1 MAPLRGS
8 RYLCLPGRTGVRK
21 PLKPQ
26 VSKRHFLSTR
36 DWSVPELDELLVR
49 ALRIKHGRER
59 PDFRGKTMALLFFN
73 PSLRTRVSFEAGLN
87 RFGGHATTV
96 QPGRDAYVFEH
107 REGAVMDGPTQE
119 HVKEVA
125 PVLSRYVQAI
135 GIRKSDLVTTAATT
149 AAVTGAWKELRG
161 DDFLRA
167 FARHASVPVVNLESN
182 FEHPCQE
189 LADRLTLKEKLGDP
203 RGKKYV
209 LTWAWH
215 PKSLPLATPHSQLL
229 SAAGMGMKVVHLRP
243 PGYDL
248 DEEVVATA
256 RARAAESGGSVEV
269 TDDVE
274 GAYRGAHAVC
284 AKSYGSTAYYGR
296 FDQEK
301 RDKEPLRARW
311 IVDAEKMG
319 RTDDAI
325 FMHCLP
331 IRRNV
336 KATDAVLDG
345 PRSVVVDQA
354 ENRMWAQVAVLA
366 RLFEEWRMS

>member
-1 MAPLRGS
+1 
-8 RYLCLPGRTGVRK
+8 
-21 PLKPQ
+21 
-26 VSKRHFLSTR
+26 
-36 DWSVPELDELLVR
+36 
-49 ALRIKHGRER
+49 
-59 PDFRGKTMALLFFN
+59 
-73 PSLRTRVSFEAGLN
+73 
-87 RFGGHATTV
+87 
-96 QPGRDAYVFEH
+96 
-107 REGAVMDGPTQE
+107 
-119 HVKEVA
+119 
-125 PVLSRYVQAI
+125 VQAI

-149 AAVTGAWKELRG
+149 APVTGAWKELRG

-229 SAAGMGMKVVHLRP
+229 SAASMGMKVVHLRP

-274 GAYRGAHAVC
+274 AAYRGAHAVC

-311 IVDAEKMG
+311 IVDADKMG

>member
-1 MAPLRGS
+1 MASPGGR
-8 RYLCLPGRTGVRK
+8 RYHITPADSGKRK
-21 PLKPQ
+21 SLN
-26 VSKRHFLSTR
+26 RHFLSTR
-36 DWSVPELDELLVR
+36 EWSLAELDELLAR
-49 ALRIKHGRER
+49 ALRVKHGRER
-59 PDFRGKTMALLFFN
+59 PDFRGKVMALLFFN
-73 PSLRTRVSFEAGLN
+73 PSLRTRVSFESGLM

-107 REGAVMDGPTQE
+107 RDGVVMDGVTQE
-119 HVKEVA
+119 HVREVA
-125 PVLSRYVQAI
+125 PVLSRYVHAI
-135 GIRKSDLVTTAATT
+135 GIRKSDLITTAATT
-149 AAVTGAWKELRG
+149 ADVTGAWKDVRG

-167 FARHASVPVVNLESN
+167 FARHATVPVVNMESN

-189 LADRLTLKEKLGDP
+189 LADRMTLREKLGEP

-215 PKSLPLATPHSQLL
+215 PKSLPLATPHSELL

-248 DEEVVATA
+248 DDEVVADA
-256 RARAAESGGSVEV
+256 RARAEKTGGSLEI

-274 GAYRGAHAVC
+274 AAYRGAHAVC

-301 RDKEPLRARW
+301 RDKEKLRGRW
-311 IVDAEKMG
+311 IVDADKMG
-319 RTDDAI
+319 LTDDAI

-354 ENRMWAQVAVLA
+354 ENRMWAQTALLA